1 MKPTLVI
8 LAAGMASR
16 YGSMKQIQSFGP
28 AGETI
33 MDYSIYDAIQAGFG
47 KVVFIIREEF
57 AEQFKLI
64 FEPKLKGK
72 IETDYVFQHL
82 VDFTEGFTVPSDRVK
97 PWGTAHAVLCCK
109 GKVDVPFIVINADD
123 YYGRDAFVKAYTF
136 LTQQCNESTYALI
149 GYELQKTLS
158 ENGSVSRGVCT
169 SDNEQN
175 LTSISERTKIY
186 RSNDGVVYED
196 ETGVHEVASN
206 SLVSMNFFCFAPGFI
221 NFCEELFS
229 TFLTEKGNQLKSE
242 FFIPLV
248 ANEFLNS
255 GKGVLKVIP
264 TSSKWFG
271 VTYKEDAV
279 GVQSSINKLVED
291 GIYPR
296 NLWN

>member
-28 AGETI
+28 SGETI

-64 FEPKLKGK
+64 FDPKLKGK
-72 IETDYVFQHL
+72 IETDYVYQQLLDH
-82 VDFTEGFTVPSDRVK
+82 TTGFDVPSDRVK

-109 GKVDVPFIVINADD
+109 GKVDVPFTVINADD
-123 YYGRDAFVKAYTF
+123 YYGRDAFVKAYSF

-175 LTSISERTKIY
+175 LTNISERTKIY
-186 RSNDGVVYED
+186 RGNDGVVYED
-196 ETGVHEVASN
+196 ETGVHNVALN

-221 NFCEELFS
+221 NFCEELFPI
-229 TFLTEKGNQLKSE
+229 FLVEKGNQLKSE
-242 FFIPLV
+242 FFIPYV
-248 ANEFLNS
+248 ANEFIQS

-271 VTYKEDAV
+271 VTYKEDAD
-279 GVQSSINKLVED
+279 GVQSSINKLVEESV
-291 GIYPR
+291 YPN
-296 NLWN
+296 NLWA

>member
-28 AGETI
+28 DGETI
-33 MDYSIYDAIQAGFG
+33 MDYSIYDAIHAGFG
-47 KVVFIIREEF
+47 KVIFIIREEF

-72 IETDYVFQHL
+72 IETEYVYQHL
-82 VDFTEGFTVPSDRVK
+82 LDFTSGFEVPSDRVK
-97 PWGTAHAVLCCK
+97 PWGTAHALLCCK
-109 GKVDVPFIVINADD
+109 GKLDVPFTVINADD
-123 YYGRDAFVKAYTF
+123 YYGRDAFAKAFTF

-158 ENGSVSRGVCT
+158 ENGSVSRGICT

-196 ETGVHEVASN
+196 ETGVHEVALDS
-206 SLVSMNFFCFAPGFI
+206 SVSMNFFCFAPGFI

-242 FFIPLV
+242 FFIPLA
-248 ANEFLNS
+248 ANEFINS

-271 VTYKEDAV
+271 VTYKEDAA
-279 GVQSSINKLVED
+279 GVQSSISRLVED
-291 GIYPR
+291 GVYPSS
-296 NLWN
+296 LWN

>member
-28 AGETI
+28 SGETI

-57 AEQFKLI
+57 SEQFKAI
-64 FEPKLKGK
+64 FEPKFKGR
-72 IETDYVFQHL
+72 IETDYVYQHL
-82 VDFTEGFTVPSDRVK
+82 LDYTEGYTVPLDRVK

-109 GKVDVPFIVINADD
+109 GKVNEPFTVINADD
-123 YYGRDAFVKAYTF
+123 YYGRDAFVKAFTF
-136 LTQQCNESTYALI
+136 LTQNCNENTYALI

-169 SDNEQN
+169 SDSEQN
-175 LTSISERTKIY
+175 LTNISERTKIY
-186 RSNDGVVYED
+186 RKDEGVVYED
-196 ETGVHEVASN
+196 ETGEHEVDLN

-221 NFCEELFS
+221 NFCEKLFPS
-229 TFLTEKGNQLKSE
+229 FLAEKGSQLKSE
-242 FFIPLV
+242 FFIPFV
-248 ANEFLNS
+248 ANEFIES

-264 TSSKWFG
+264 TTSKWFG
-271 VTYKEDAV
+271 VTYKEDAD
-279 GVQSSINKLVED
+279 GVQSSINRLVKE
-291 GIYPR
+291 GVYPN